1 MPRSFTHL
9 VAVLCFVFGLFFA
22 IPNAHADTVFSTLT
36 SDCTCGDGGEV
47 VAGQFTPGANY
58 QLTDVVARILNFF
71 DGAPQTLNFSIFS
84 NSGGLPGTE
93 LTELTGTI
101 PAASPFGPFQGL
113 VTSGA
118 PSSPLTLTSGT
129 PYWLVTDVDLI
140 NVAWEENGSLSVPA
154 AFFAFTGFVPGGSR
168 SLQFQIDGTAVAA
181 APEPSSLV
189 LLGSGSLAMMGLL
202 RRKMR
207 V

>member
-1 MPRSFTHL
+1 MSRSFTHL
-9 VAVLCFVFGLFFA
+9 VAVLSFVFALFFE
-22 IPNAHADTVFSTLT
+22 IPNAHADTVFTTLT
-36 SDCTCGDGGEV
+36 SDSTFGDGGEV

-101 PAASPFGPFQGL
+101 PAATPFGPFSGL

-154 AFFAFTGFVPGGSR
+154 AFFSATGFLPGSR

-189 LLGSGSLAMMGLL
+189 LLGCGSLAMMGLL
-202 RRKMR
+202 RRKIR